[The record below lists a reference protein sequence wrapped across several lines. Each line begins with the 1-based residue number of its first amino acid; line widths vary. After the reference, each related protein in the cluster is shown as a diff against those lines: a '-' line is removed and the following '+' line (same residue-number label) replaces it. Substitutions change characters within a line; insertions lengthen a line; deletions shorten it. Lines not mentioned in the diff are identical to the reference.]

1 MSALL
6 LLLAITGI
14 LAALGRIFRAGV
26 RALFG
31 IAESYM
37 AGHLGQAR
45 AQRGDLS
52 GIADAETARA
62 QGRRRRT
69 LASLELVFWVAF
81 LIGAQ
86 FTPWPRELYAA
97 LNILWLEPRRR
108 PPPVMVVKR

>member
-1 MSALL
+1 MLV
-6 LLLAITGI
+6 LAITGI

-31 IAESYM
+31 MAESYM
-37 AGHLGQAR
+37 ASQVRQTR

-52 GIADAETARA
+52 GIAEADSARA

-69 LASLELVFWVAF
+69 LATLELVLWFAY

-86 FTPWPRELYAA
+86 FTPWPRELYAG
-97 LNILWLEPRRR
+97 LNILWLLQRRR
-108 PPPVMVVKR
+108 TSVMVVRQ